1 MGISAPL
8 LLKLILQP
16 AHPARRPT
24 APMTGKTHDPKT
36 LAFYDAEAEAYAA
49 RGNRTD
55 ASDPLHAF
63 LARLAPG
70 AHVLD
75 LGSGDGRHSL
85 AMMEAGFEITALDAS
100 AGLAAI
106 ASRRLGKQVRIARYD
121 EIEDETTFDAIW
133 AHASL
138 LHVPRGAIIGI
149 LARLHRA
156 LKPGG
161 RLFASFKAGSGEGR
175 DTLDRYYNY
184 PSTDELSSWLT
195 ASAPWSDVE
204 IEEQKGGGYD
214 RKPTD
219 WLFVHA
225 VKPEEPENRA

>member
-1 MGISAPL
+1 
-8 LLKLILQP
+8 
-16 AHPARRPT
+16 
-24 APMTGKTHDPKT
+24 MTDKTHDAKT
-36 LAFYDAEAEAYAA
+36 LAFYDKEAEAYAA
-49 RGNRTD
+49 RGDRTGVD
-55 ASDPLHAF
+55 EPLRAF

-75 LGSGDGRHSL
+75 LGSGDGRHSA
-85 AMMEAGFEITALDAS
+85 AMMEAGFEVTPLDGS

-106 ASRRLGKQVRIARYD
+106 ASRRLGKPVRIARFE
-121 EIEDETTFDAIW
+121 EIEDETAFDAIW

-138 LHVPRGAIIGI
+138 LHVPREAIVDI

-175 DTLDRYYNY
+175 DSLNRYYNY
-184 PSTDELSSWLT
+184 PSSDELASWIAT
-195 ASAPWSDVE
+195 SAIWSNVE
-204 IEEQKGGGYD
+204 IEEQEGGGYD

-219 WLFVHA
+219 WLILHA
-225 VKPEEPENRA
+225 IKPSRAAKPDISSPLFLA

>member
-1 MGISAPL
+1 
-8 LLKLILQP
+8 
-16 AHPARRPT
+16 
-24 APMTGKTHDPKT
+24 MTERTHDPKT

-49 RGNRTD
+49 RGDRSNVSGSLGT
-55 ASDPLHAF
+55 F

-75 LGSGDGRHSL
+75 LGSGDGRHAA
-85 AMMEAGFEITALDAS
+85 AMIEAGFEVTALDGS

-106 ASRRLGKQVRIARYD
+106 ASRRLGKPVRVERFD
-121 EIEDETTFDAIW
+121 EIEDVEAFDAVW

-138 LHVPRGAIIGI
+138 LHVPRDSIVGI

-161 RLFASFKAGSGEGR
+161 RLFASFKSGGVEGR

-184 PSTDELSSWLT
+184 PSKDELAAWVA
-195 ASAPWSDVE
+195 ASARWSGVE
-204 IEEQKGGGYD
+204 IEETGGSGYD
-214 RKPTD
+214 GKPTE
-219 WLFVHA
+219 WLFLHA
-225 VKPEEPENRA
+225 LRDE

>member
-1 MGISAPL
+1 
-8 LLKLILQP
+8 
-16 AHPARRPT
+16 
-24 APMTGKTHDPKT
+24 MTEKSHDPDT

-49 RGNRTD
+49 RGDRTD
-55 ASDPLHAF
+55 ASDPLRAF

-75 LGSGDGRHSL
+75 LGSGDGRHSA
-85 AMMEAGFEITALDAS
+85 AMIEAGFEVTPLDGS

-106 ASRRLGKQVRIARYD
+106 ASRRLGKQVRIMRFE
-121 EIEDETTFDAIW
+121 EIEDSAAFDAIW

-138 LHVPRGAIIGI
+138 LHMPRDAVPGI

-161 RLFASFKAGSGEGR
+161 RLFASFKAGGSEGR
-175 DTLDRYYNY
+175 DTLGRYYNY
-184 PSTDELSSWLT
+184 PSKEDLASWFA
-195 ASAPWSDVE
+195 ASAAWSGVE
-204 IEEQKGGGYD
+204 IEESKGGGYD

-219 WLFVHA
+219 WLILQA
-225 VKPEEPENRA
+225 VRPPSP

>member
-1 MGISAPL
+1 
-8 LLKLILQP
+8 
-16 AHPARRPT
+16 
-24 APMTGKTHDPKT
+24 MTEKSHDPNT

-49 RGNRTD
+49 RGDRTD
-55 ASDPLHAF
+55 AGDPLRAF

-75 LGSGDGRHSL
+75 LGSGDGRHSA
-85 AMMEAGFEITALDAS
+85 AMMEAGFEVTPLDGS

-106 ASRRLGKQVRIARYD
+106 ASRRLGKQVRIMRFE
-121 EIEDETTFDAIW
+121 EIEDSAAFDAIW

-138 LHVPRGAIIGI
+138 LHVPRDAVPGI

-161 RLFASFKAGSGEGR
+161 RLFASFKAGGSEGR
-175 DTLDRYYNY
+175 DTLGRYYNY
-184 PSTDELSSWLT
+184 PSKEDLASWFA
-195 ASAPWSDVE
+195 ASAAWSGVE
-204 IEEQKGGGYD
+204 IEESKGGGYD

-219 WLFVHA
+219 WLILQA
-225 VKPEEPENRA
+225 VRPPSP

>member
-8 LLKLILQP
+8 LLEWVLQTAIP
-16 AHPARRPT
+16 PDDRPH
-24 APMTGKTHDPKT
+24 PMTGKTHDPKT

-49 RGNRTD
+49 RGDRTD
-55 ASDPLHAF
+55 ASDPLRAF

-75 LGSGDGRHSL
+75 LGSGDGRHSA
-85 AMMEAGFEITALDAS
+85 AMMEAGFEVTPLDGS
-100 AGLAAI
+100 SGLAAI

-138 LHVPRGAIIGI
+138 LHVPRGAIIAI

-161 RLFASFKAGSGEGR
+161 RLFASFKAGTGEGR

-184 PSTDELSSWLT
+184 PSADELSSWLT
-195 ASAPWSDVE
+195 ASASWSNVE
-204 IEEQKGGGYD
+204 IERHEGGGYD

-219 WLFVHA
+219 WLLLHA
-225 VKPEEPENRA
+225 VKPDEPENRA